1 MPSIAL
7 GGASLY
13 DFQPGMSFG
22 DGPGLE
28 DWFASFS
35 QRYPWPTFEG
45 STLSPET
52 LARIDSGFRVKAQEH
67 FEISVR
73 LVPDFYLGY
82 RMTETNVAAAV
93 RRGKAYADIKAWCA
107 ESLSPVWK
115 GVSREILFRGYFAC
129 MIENA

>member
-1 MPSIAL
+1 
-7 GGASLY
+7 
-13 DFQPGMSFG
+13 MSFG
-22 DGPGLE
+22 DGRGLE

-52 LARIDSGFRVKAQEH
+52 LARIDSGFRVKAHEH
-67 FEISVR
+67 FEISFR